1 MFLFILLATFFI
13 CSIIVVWAFVSQK
26 RLGMETVVA
35 LTGAPG
41 SGKSKTG
48 VTKSVKAYRK
58 RLWLWKLGLLGKVPK
73 PLFYSNI
80 PILYK
85 EPICFGLFRRPKWA
99 VTLTYEHLTLQ
110 DRLVEYSVIF
120 IDELGQFADQYAYDN
135 PFVMQYLQKFIRFI
149 RHYIDGY
156 LVVTDQSSSNIVVA
170 IRRRINTIYN
180 LSKFR
185 RFMIFWYKVNV
196 DEVVITEDMMTVK
209 DSDKATQEQQY
220 FMGHLHFKWL
230 KMIDISRLFMMK
242 HYDSRCYLPLFD
254 DVKYTMQDR
263 RWAEYKTKYLIDLP
277 NNTEMRKQFKRDG
290 FIPAEDMLKYV
301 NEWKTQTKGEDNG
314 AEKNMDR
321 P

>member
-1 MFLFILLATFFI
+1 MFIAIVLIVIFISTIF
-13 CSIIVVWAFVSQK
+13 VVWSLISQK
-26 RLGMETVVA
+26 RLGMETVIA

-58 RLWLWKLGLLGKVPK
+58 RLWLWKLGLMGKVPK

-85 EPICFGLFRRPKWA
+85 EPIIFGLRRRTKWS
-99 VTLTYEHLTLQ
+99 VILTYEHLTLQ

-185 RFMIFWYKVNV
+185 RFFFFWYKVNV
-196 DEVVITEDMMTVK
+196 DEVVITEDMMTIK

-220 FMGHLHFKWL
+220 FMGHLPFKWFKSL
-230 KMIDISRLFMMK
+230 DISRLFVMK

-254 DVKYTMQDR
+254 GVKYTMGDR
-263 RWAEYKTKYLIDLP
+263 RWSEFLTRYLIELP

-301 NEWKTQTKGEDNG
+301 NEWKKQNTQ
-314 AEKNMDR
+314 
-321 P
+321 